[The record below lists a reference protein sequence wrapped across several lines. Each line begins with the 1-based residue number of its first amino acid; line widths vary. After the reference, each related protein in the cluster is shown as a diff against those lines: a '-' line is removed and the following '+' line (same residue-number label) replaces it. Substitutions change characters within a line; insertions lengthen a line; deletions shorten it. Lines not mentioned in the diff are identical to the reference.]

1 VREPSYFLAAK
12 WAPSRVEAS
21 GGPLPLYEQQCD
33 RGDREGRNP
42 SQVFL
47 QKVIREIGTTLDLVQ
62 MVHRLVELAVPGFA
76 DFASV
81 HLYEQVV
88 AGEEHG
94 ARPGAEGAAVMRRV
108 ATAHHD
114 DAGGLEELR
123 AGRSFVYRP
132 GTAMARFLTE
142 IEPLIISRVDEEV
155 LARLPA
161 ALDGPAA
168 RSVLRDSSVMLV
180 PLSAHGSPLGFMA
193 FGRRPGAPSFV
204 PEDLAACQEVADW
217 AGRSL
222 HNARRFSQETG
233 TSAVLQRSLQPALP
247 SHLPGVELAY
257 RYHPGSHTT
266 QVGGDWIDA
275 LPLPGHKLGL
285 VVGDV
290 AGHGLHAAIAIGQ
303 LRTAVRTLAIL
314 GLPPGQLLAH
324 LGDVVQRLGLTQL
337 ATCLYCVYDPI
348 ARRAAFAS
356 AGHLPPLL
364 VGPDGKG
371 EFLDVPVGAPLGAG
385 RVSFGTL
392 EVPVDDGRLLVLYTD
407 GLVESRDRDIE
418 DGLAVL
424 SDELAQGHP
433 SLQDACDAV
442 LRRQHAEG
450 HHDDIALLMA
460 RLSGFPRDRVANWL
474 FAPRPE
480 AVRRARSVV
489 RDTLTTWGL
498 GHLLD
503 VTPLLAGELLTNAVR
518 HATLP
523 VDLRLVLTT
532 DTLLCEVSDDHPGHP
547 VLLQPAGMDEQGR
560 GIGLVNSLATRWGCT
575 PTPAGKTTWFEHDLP
590 QLLGRDLPTL

>member
-1 VREPSYFLAAK
+1 M
-12 WAPSRVEAS
+12 
-21 GGPLPLYEQQCD
+21 
-33 RGDREGRNP
+33 
-42 SQVFL
+42 FL
-47 QKVIREIGTTLDLVQ
+47 QKVMREIGTTLDLAQ
-62 MVHRLVELAVPGFA
+62 MVRRLVDLAVPGFA

-81 HLYEQVV
+81 HLYEQV
-88 AGEEHG
+88 AAEEEDSARHG
-94 ARPGAEGAAVMRRV
+94 AKGSAVMRRV

-114 DAGGLEELR
+114 EAGHLDELR

-132 GTAMARFLTE
+132 GTAMAQFLTK

-155 LARLPA
+155 LAQLPA
-161 ALDGPAA
+161 ALDSPAA
-168 RSVLRDSSVMLV
+168 RSVLRDSSLILV
-180 PLSAHGSPLGFMA
+180 PLSAQESVLGFMA
-193 FGRRPGAPSFV
+193 FGRRPGAPAFV
-204 PEDLAACQEVADW
+204 PADLAACQEMADR
-217 AGRSL
+217 AGPSL
-222 HNARRFSQETG
+222 HNARRFSQETR
-233 TSAVLQRSLQPALP
+233 TSAVLQHSLQPALP
-247 SHLPGVELAY
+247 PRLPGVELAH
-257 RYHPGSHTT
+257 RYHPGSHTA
-266 QVGGDWIDA
+266 QVGGDWLDA
-275 LPLPGHKLGL
+275 LPLPGHKVGL

-324 LGDVVQRLGLTQL
+324 LGDIVQRLGVSQL

-364 VGPDGKG
+364 VGPDGKS

-385 RVSFGTL
+385 RVRFDTL
-392 EVPVDDGRLLVLYTD
+392 EVPAHDDRLLVLYTD

-433 SLQDACDAV
+433 SLEDMCDAV
-442 LRRQHAEG
+442 LRRQHTEG

-460 RLSGFPRDRVANWL
+460 RLSGLPGDSVANWI

-480 AVRRARSVV
+480 AVRMARRVV
-489 RDTLTTWGL
+489 RDTLTKWGL
-498 GHLLD
+498 GQLLE

-518 HATLP
+518 HATRP
-523 VDLRLVLTT
+523 VGLRLVLTA
-532 DTLLCEVSDDHPGHP
+532 DTLLCEVTDDHPRHP
-547 VLLQPAGMDEQGR
+547 VLLQPAGMDEYGR
-560 GIGLVNSLATRWGCT
+560 GIGLVNTLATRWGCT
-575 PTPAGKTTWFEHDLP
+575 PTPTGKTTWFEHDLAV
-590 QLLGRDLPTL
+590 R